1 MLDTL
6 QDLGLCV
13 NSEKSSTDPSQQ
25 IDYLGY
31 SIDTRGQ
38 FPVIKAQKNRVIR
51 IKRQIRSVLK
61 QGQASARVIAKVA
74 GLCVSVA
81 WAVSPGKLFLRHL
94 YRLLA
99 TKTSWS
105 DTLLLNDSCVQELH
119 WWLNAVDEWNFRE
132 VRPRPFDV
140 QLETDASHLGWGAHI
155 GDLEAKGDWNN
166 RVACQSS
173 NYRELLAI
181 LLALIAFKS
190 VLKGLHVQIL
200 SDNVTAG
207 AYINNKGGPVPTLS
221 NLAIAVWGVAA
232 DNGILISCKHI
243 AGVDNTIADTLSRTP
258 DLHNWMLHPNLFQL
272 LEHRWGP
279 HTIDRFAT
287 FQNSQLPRFNSRFW
301 EPLSEAVDALAQNW
315 QGENNFVNPP
325 WALIPQII
333 DKIVKEQAMATLIAP
348 IWPSQPWFHKLKMI
362 AVADPVVMPR
372 HRNTLWFMGVGA
384 EPTRNKGWNIAAWRV
399 SGAIV

>member
-119 WWLNAVDEWNFRE
+119 W
-132 VRPRPFDV
+132 
-140 QLETDASHLGWGAHI
+140 
-155 GDLEAKGDWNN
+155 
-166 RVACQSS
+166 
-173 NYRELLAI
+173 
-181 LLALIAFKS
+181 
-190 VLKGLHVQIL
+190 
-200 SDNVTAG
+200 
-207 AYINNKGGPVPTLS
+207 
-221 NLAIAVWGVAA
+221 
-232 DNGILISCKHI
+232 
-243 AGVDNTIADTLSRTP
+243 
-258 DLHNWMLHPNLFQL
+258 
-272 LEHRWGP
+272 
-279 HTIDRFAT
+279 
-287 FQNSQLPRFNSRFW
+287 
-301 EPLSEAVDALAQNW
+301 
-315 QGENNFVNPP
+315 
-325 WALIPQII
+325 
-333 DKIVKEQAMATLIAP
+333 
-348 IWPSQPWFHKLKMI
+348 
-362 AVADPVVMPR
+362 
-372 HRNTLWFMGVGA
+372 
-384 EPTRNKGWNIAAWRV
+384 
-399 SGAIV
+399 

>member
-38 FPVIKAQKNRVIR
+38 FPVIKAQKNRVTR

-81 WAVSPGKLFLRHL
+81 WAVSPGKLLLRHL

-99 TKTSWS
+99 TKTWS
-105 DTLLLNDSCVQELH
+105 DTLLLNDSCVQQLH
-119 WWLNAVDEWNFRE
+119 WWLNGVDEWNFRE
-132 VRPRPFDV
+132 VKPRPFDI
-140 QLETDASHLGWGAHI
+140 QLETDTSHLGWGAHI

-166 RVACQSS
+166 RVACQ
-173 NYRELLAI
+173 LVAILLALIAFKQLAI

-207 AYINNKGGPVPTLS
+207 AYINNKRRGDWGGGGGGGPVPTLS

-243 AGVDNTIADTLSRTP
+243 AGVDNTIADTVSRTP
-258 DLHNWMLHPNLFQL
+258 DLHNWMLHPSLFQL
-272 LEHRWGP
+272 LEHR
-279 HTIDRFAT
+279 
-287 FQNSQLPRFNSRFW
+287 
-301 EPLSEAVDALAQNW
+301 
-315 QGENNFVNPP
+315 
-325 WALIPQII
+325 
-333 DKIVKEQAMATLIAP
+333 
-348 IWPSQPWFHKLKMI
+348 
-362 AVADPVVMPR
+362 
-372 HRNTLWFMGVGA
+372 
-384 EPTRNKGWNIAAWRV
+384 
-399 SGAIV
+399 